1 MLYLTFLIDS
11 DSLGIAVWRSGAA
24 GVAPAAAVPKAMAP
38 APELVRV
45 GDLWN
50 GSAGRL
56 MLSAAKN
63 GGESADVAT
72 CLSLLT
78 PAAQGRQ
85 AAVANQLPARPQKV
99 EDTCRQM
106 QAERVETW
114 FGAVRLSSGGWW
126 QKRRRQRWNSSRSD
140 WGITCG

>member
-1 MLYLTFLIDS
+1 MLRS
-11 DSLGIAVWRSGAA
+11 CRSRALGIAVWRSGAA

-114 FGAVRLSSGGWW
+114 FGVAGVTEVLGCCS
-126 QKRRRQRWNSSRSD
+126 NH
-140 WGITCG
+140 